1 MTHAVGGNDITPNGG
16 NYNKTKGL
24 KQEKETTY
32 TIRDSRIS
40 EVEDFGLL
48 SLLGVRRGLKT
59 TQNGFKTA

>member
-1 MTHAVGGNDITPNGG
+1 MGGNDITPNGG
-16 NYNKTKGL
+16 NYNNKKGL
-24 KQEKETTY
+24 KQEKETTN

-59 TQNGFKTA
+59 AQNGFKTA